1 MEHYI
6 VEKANNAWHVFE
18 TTTAQIVGKFQS
30 EKDSRDYWKF
40 LMLGGAFDGYTP
52 TFILNHMVKKLPDL
66 DSELE
71 TLFNEKNTTVR
82 M

>member
-30 EKDSRDYWKF
+30 EKDSIDYRKF

-52 TFILNHMVKKLPDL
+52 SFILNHMVKKLPDIN
-66 DSELE
+66 SELE

>member
-30 EKDSRDYWKF
+30 ENDSKDYRKF

-52 TFILNHMVKKLPDL
+52 SFILNHMVKKLPDIN
-66 DSELE
+66 SELE
-71 TLFNEKNTTVR
+71 SLFNEKNTTVR

>member
-18 TTTAQIVGKFQS
+18 TTTAQTVGKFQT
-30 EKDSRDYWKF
+30 EKGSADYRKF

-52 TFILNHMVKKLPDL
+52 SFILNHMIKKLPDI

-71 TLFNEKNTTVR
+71 TLFQEKNTVVR